1 MSTFSILSHS
11 CSFLVSFVALSCF
24 YLYPILYFVVSPWSL
39 TSLCESQ
46 RISDRPAIWWLIY
59 RKFFMDQWSDDN
71 YNLPKLIYRCYHI
84 RLYVLYLFLPSV
96 TNEST
101 QKKKKEAKQSGKGG
115 LWLEHAAATLDFNRR
130 RTPQSNNYIQAKTY
144 KMQNKT

>member
-11 CSFLVSFVALSCF
+11 FSFLVSFVALSCF
-24 YLYPILYFVVSPWSL
+24 YFYPILYFVVSPWSW

-71 YNLPKLIYRCYHI
+71 YILPKLIYRCYHI
-84 RLYVLYLFLPSV
+84 CLYVLCLFLPSV
-96 TNEST
+96 TDEST
-101 QKKKKEAKQSGKGG
+101 QKKNKWAKQSGKGG
-115 LWLEHAAATLDFNRR
+115 LWLEHAAATIDFNRF
-130 RTPQSNNYIQAKTY
+130 RTPQAKTY
-144 KMQNKT
+144 KIQNKT

>member
-24 YLYPILYFVVSPWSL
+24 YFYPILYFVVSPWSL

-59 RKFFMDQWSDDN
+59 RKFFMDQWWDDN
-71 YNLPKLIYRCYHI
+71 YNLRKWYTAVITYVFTCSTYFYHQWQ
-84 RLYVLYLFLPSV
+84 
-96 TNEST
+96 TNRH
-101 QKKKKEAKQSGKGG
+101 KKKKEAKQSGKGG

-130 RTPQSNNYIQAKTY
+130 RTQQSNNYIQVKTY